1 MSDEGR
7 SKDMESGSERYFVE
21 RPAYEVVPAFEV
33 LGRIPAMTM
42 MSNNLIPGSNM
53 YVEAGWIIAMPDPN
67 PCIGEH
73 THEYDEIVMHIGT
86 DPGDQEDL
94 GAEIEF
100 MVDGKPLTIDKTS
113 SVYVP
118 KGVKHGPLTW
128 KRFTRPHV
136 EMTIMIGAGSL
147 AEADPGGHQEQLDQG
162 GDR

>member
-1 MSDEGR
+1 
-7 SKDMESGSERYFVE
+7 MEPGSERYFVE

-33 LGRIPAMTM
+33 LGRIPAMTL

-53 YVEAGWIIAMPDPN
+53 YVEAGWIVGMPDPN

-73 THEYDEIVMHIGT
+73 VHDYDEIVMHIGT
-86 DPGDQEDL
+86 DSGDQEDL

-100 MVDGKPLTIDKTS
+100 MVDGKPLIINKTS

-128 KRFTRPHV
+128 KRFTKPHI
-136 EMTIMIGAGSL
+136 EMTVMIGAGSL
-147 AEADPGGHQEQLDQG
+147 AEADPGGHQDLLEQG
-162 GDR
+162 GER